1 MKTERKINIL
11 SRVFQVIAILQA
23 IGTAWD
29 GISRW
34 IAAPFSEPALP
45 QISMIFVNSSL
56 RAQIPSLSEMAGS
69 LKVIGVFDYFTPVIA
84 KVFIYVFLAL
94 LFTEYK
100 KGN

>member
-11 SRVFQVIAILQA
+11 SRVFRVIAILDA

-34 IAAPFSEPALP
+34 IAAPFSEPILP

-56 RAQIPSLSEMAGS
+56 RTQIPSLSEMAGS
-69 LKVIGVFDYFTPVIA
+69 LKVIGVLDYFTTVSFQLYIGSCKA
-84 KVFIYVFLAL
+84 
-94 LFTEYK
+94 
-100 KGN
+100 